1 MISIRQLS
9 FNFAGSTQPLFSEL
23 DLDFAYGE
31 FALICGPTGGGKSTL
46 LKSLNGLVPFHSSG
60 TLRGSIQIDG
70 QTTSGKLPHDLAHLV
85 GYVNQQPE
93 GAFVSDLV
101 IEELA
106 FGMEQLGFAT
116 DVMHQRIERIAER
129 MKISHLL
136 QRPLDSLSGGQQ
148 QRVAIAAA
156 LVAGQRVLLLDE
168 PTSALDVAAAGK
180 LLHMLRELATID
192 GVTVIMIEHRIERV
206 LELVDSITYLD
217 STGRA
222 TKALRT
228 EGFDE
233 ILHQMQLVPPMI
245 ELGKQLNWNPLP
257 LSIAE
262 AKSLWE
268 QSWLPLATPSQHTQI
283 EGQVALFVRDLEVTY
298 DGTPA
303 VSNLSLSLA
312 KGTITALFGE
322 NGSGKSSTLWA
333 ILGETVHSGT
343 VTLAD
348 GQDPADLKATERLH
362 HLALVPQSASDLL
375 LLPSI
380 AQELADSDDFANAP
394 KGTTEAL
401 FIDLV
406 GAIDLKRHPRDLSAG
421 QQLALALAIQLA
433 KGAEILLLDEPTR
446 GLDYQA
452 KHALALQ
459 LQQLRANGITILLAS
474 HDVEFVAGLADHMVV
489 LEGGRAIAQGSAAQ
503 ILPTLGEYA
512 PQVWQITQCALTVQE
527 LADAI

>member
-1 MISIRQLS
+1 
-9 FNFAGSTQPLFSEL
+9 
-23 DLDFAYGE
+23 
-31 FALICGPTGGGKSTL
+31 
-46 LKSLNGLVPFHSSG
+46 
-60 TLRGSIQIDG
+60 
-70 QTTSGKLPHDLAHLV
+70 
-85 GYVNQQPE
+85 
-93 GAFVSDLV
+93 
-101 IEELA
+101 
-106 FGMEQLGFAT
+106 
-116 DVMHQRIERIAER
+116 
-129 MKISHLL
+129 
-136 QRPLDSLSGGQQ
+136 
-148 QRVAIAAA
+148 
-156 LVAGQRVLLLDE
+156 
-168 PTSALDVAAAGK
+168 
-180 LLHMLRELATID
+180 MLRELATID